1 MEQDRKSHQMILI
14 FFLALYII
22 SIGFMGWLLRPFFSI
37 LILAFVVT
45 GIFAPVYKMLAK
57 KMKPTAASGLTCV
70 VIFLVLFIPTLLF
83 AGIVVSEA
91 VGFLDMVKTAALP
104 DQIRTFF
111 NNSTLIESVNQ
122 HIDDYGIV
130 ISGAEIT
137 RTASQIGQ
145 FVGGFLL
152 DSGKAV
158 LSNVLN
164 FVVNFFFM
172 LMIIF
177 FVLIDGNK
185 LVDYLVDMSPLPQ
198 DQDEKL
204 VAKFKNMSGAV
215 ILGNGVCGLVQGVA
229 GGVVFALFGLPSPFL
244 WGVVMGILA
253 FLPIVG
259 IGVVFIPTAIIL
271 LFQGKIGTAI
281 FFVVFYA
288 ILSFSIEYVV
298 KPKLVGDRV
307 QMHPLLVFLAIV
319 GGLKLFGIL
328 GVIYGPLVVTFFLT
342 LADIYRASYKEIVE
356 S

>member
-1 MEQDRKSHQMILI
+1 MMQDQKTHQMILI
-14 FFLALYII
+14 FFLAMYII
-22 SIGFMGWLLRPFFSI
+22 SIGFMGWLLQPFFPI

-45 GIFAPVYKMLAK
+45 GVFAPIYRLFAK
-57 KMKPTAASGLTCV
+57 KISPPLASGLTCIL
-70 VIFLVLFIPTLLF
+70 IFFVLFIPTLLF
-83 AGIVVSEA
+83 AGIVASEA
-91 VGFLDMVKTAALP
+91 VGFLDMAKNAALP
-104 DQIRTFF
+104 EQIRTFF
-111 NNSTLIESVNQ
+111 SNSTLIERANSFLS
-122 HIDDYGIV
+122 DYGIV

-158 LSNVLN
+158 LSNVLSFVAN
-164 FVVNFFFM
+164 FIFM
-172 LMIIF
+172 LLIIF
-177 FVLIDGNK
+177 FILIDGGR
-185 LVDYLVDMSPLPQ
+185 LVEYLVDMSPLPQ

-204 VAKFKNMSGAV
+204 VAKFKDMSGAV
-215 ILGNGVCGLVQGVA
+215 ILGNGLCGLAQGVA
-229 GGVVFALFGLPSPFL
+229 GGVVFTIFGLPSPFL

-259 IGVVFIPTAIIL
+259 IGVVFLPAA
-271 LFQGKIGTAI
+271 LFMFIKGNVATAI

-288 ILSFSIEYVV
+288 LLSFSVEYMV
-298 KPKLVGDRV
+298 KPKLVGNRV

>member
-37 LILAFVVT
+37 LVLAFVVT
-45 GIFAPVYKMLAK
+45 GVFTPIYRLLLK
-57 KMKPTAASGLTCV
+57 KMKPGAASGLTCV
-70 VIFLVLFIPTLLF
+70 IIFLVLFIPTLLF

-91 VGFLDMVKTAALP
+91 VGFLDMVNKAALP
-104 DQIRTFF
+104 DQIRTFI
-111 NNSTLIESVNQ
+111 NNSTLLETINQ

-137 RTASQIGQ
+137 QAASQIGQ

-158 LSNVLN
+158 VSNVLN
-164 FVVNFFFM
+164 FVLNFLFM
-172 LMIIF
+172 VLIIF
-177 FVLIDGNK
+177 FILIDGGK

-204 VAKFKNMSGAV
+204 VAKFKDMSGAV
-215 ILGNGVCGLVQGVA
+215 ILGNGVCGLAQGIL
-229 GGVVFALFGLPSPFL
+229 GGAVFALFGLPSPFL

-259 IGVVFIPTAIIL
+259 IGVVFLPAAIIM
-271 LFQGKIGTAI
+271 FIQGKIATGVFFII
-281 FFVVFYA
+281 FYS
-288 ILSFSIEYVV
+288 ILSFSVEYVI

-307 QMHPLLVFLAIV
+307 QMHPLLVFLAIM
-319 GGLKLFGIL
+319 GGLKIFGIL
-328 GVIYGPLVVTFFLT
+328 GVIYGPLIVTFFLT
-342 LADIYRASYKEIVE
+342 LADIYRASYKAIVE
-356 S
+356 A